1 MKKHYF
7 FTLKTSFVLLF
18 MVFFLSPVFS
28 QVNLVPVEDAF
39 VRGDPGREDEN
50 FGVTEPTLLEVRRFN
65 RFAYLK
71 FEIPS
76 ATDLNGTIESAEL
89 WLYGGNSVYPL
100 DLQYHLA
107 ENDWSETEVNY
118 NNKPDTIAGVGPV
131 VSLFPF
137 PTEDEESYPKMYGE
151 FSVDLTT
158 LLEGREGE
166 TVTIMIRHAEDATAD
181 IIEENIKIHS
191 KDHEEDHTHPVL
203 ALTIDESAVSVT
215 NIAGNTGL
223 NVYPNPVR
231 GREVF
236 ISKSGIAS
244 DKVLLQLFS
253 IDGRLVQQ
261 ESIAAAEKF
270 SLKLSDKLV
279 NGLYILK
286 LTDGAS
292 SQATRIY
299 IAE

>member
-1 MKKHYF
+1 MKKNYF
-7 FTLKTSFVLLF
+7 FTLKTIFVLFFLA
-18 MVFFLSPVFS
+18 FFLSPGFS
-28 QVNLVPVEDAF
+28 QVNLLPVEDAF
-39 VRGDPGREDEN
+39 VRGDPNREDEN

-71 FEIPS
+71 FEIP
-76 ATDLNGTIESAEL
+76 ATTELNGIIESAEL

-137 PTEDEESYPKMYGE
+137 PTEDEDAYPKMFGE
-151 FSVDLTT
+151 FSVDVTT
-158 LLEGREGE
+158 LLEGREGQ
-166 TVTIMIRHAEDATAD
+166 TVTIMIRHAEDTGLE
-181 IIEENIKIHS
+181 EENIKIHS
-191 KDHEEDHTHPVL
+191 KDHEDDHTHPVL
-203 ALTIDESAVSVT
+203 VLIIDEAAVSVE
-215 NIAGNTGL
+215 NVVSNTGL
-223 NVYPNPVR
+223 SVYPNPVK
-231 GREVF
+231 GREMF
-236 ISKSGIAS
+236 ISNSGIAS
-244 DKVLLQLFS
+244 EKVLLQLFS

-261 ESIAAAEKF
+261 ENVAAAENISF
-270 SLKLSDKLV
+270 KLSSELV

-292 SQATRIY
+292 SQSTRIY